1 MSYEIIRDRAP
12 AIRHLRRNV
21 IAICG
26 GGNAGHALAVVASK
40 RFEGD
45 VVWLVSNEEKAELLR
60 RGVYSPEGLRATG
73 ILESQADNVRAISA
87 DPAHVIP
94 DADIVL
100 IAVPAFAHAPIIK
113 RIAPYLKDA
122 AIVGSLPTRG
132 GFEFEAIHMI
142 KGIEPFGRRAIFGL
156 QTLPWSTRIVEPGK
170 IVNFGTLKATVL
182 MAALPQRRAAE
193 IAEFLSGLIDT
204 NVVPTENF
212 LNMTLGNPG
221 QVVHPGILYG
231 FFSNWAGER
240 YTADTIPHF
249 YRDASDDTGR
259 VVERLSD
266 EIVAVAKRIEA
277 RSSGVLDLAGVNS
290 IHDWLKA
297 SYSAQT
303 KDTNTVATCFRT
315 GPLQHRQAP
324 MREVAPGLYEPKFD
338 YRYLTE
344 DVPYGLAVVKS
355 IAEIADVET
364 PAIDAV
370 ILWTQEKLG
379 KQYMIDG
386 KLNGRDARVLPT
398 PRHAGIK
405 TLTHLID
412 WYAAWDVAQTVT
424 YA

>member
-1 MSYEIIRDRAP
+1 MNYEFIRDRAP

-21 IAICG
+21 LAICG

-40 RFEGD
+40 RFNGD

-60 RGVYSPEGLRATG
+60 RGVYSPDGLRATG
-73 ILESQADNVRAISA
+73 IIEGQADNIRAISS
-87 DPAHVIP
+87 DPVHVIP

-100 IAVPAFAHAPIIK
+100 IAAPAFAHAPILK
-113 RIAPYLKDA
+113 RIAPHLKETT
-122 AIVGSLPTRG
+122 IVGSLPTRG
-132 GFEFEAIHMI
+132 GFEFEATHMVN
-142 KGIEPFGRRAIFGL
+142 GIEPFGRRAIFGL

-193 IAEFLSGLIDT
+193 IAAMVSGLIGT
-204 NVVPTENF
+204 SIVPTENF

-240 YTADTIPHF
+240 YTTQTIPYF

-266 EIVAVAKRIEA
+266 EIIAVAKRIEA
-277 RSSGVLDLAGVNS
+277 RSSGVLDLSGVNS

-297 SYSAQT
+297 SYPAQT
-303 KDTNTVATCFRT
+303 EDMSTVATCFRT

-324 MREVAPGLYEPKFD
+324 MHEVEPGLYEPKFE

-344 DVPYGLAVVKS
+344 DVPYGLAIVKA
-355 IAEIADVET
+355 IAEIAAVET
-364 PAIDAV
+364 PVIDAV

-386 KLNGRDARVLPT
+386 KLNGRDSRELPT
-398 PRHAGIK
+398 PRHAGIR

-412 WYAAWDVAQTVT
+412 WYAAWDVAQTVN